1 MDRIQAIPSLGMTAS
16 ISTPYSRDL
25 GDELRRLR
33 ESCTEFH
40 GRAMAVQL
48 GWDPSKVSDIELGK
62 VRASE
67 VDLVQYLATC
77 GKDIYFANEFRSR
90 YYNAFDLFF
99 AQVPDDLRTLAM
111 TEAMAT
117 KIISLDV
124 MTVPGLVQVEDY
136 IRELFV
142 DSHIEAP
149 EDIEKFVRAR
159 IERQAILKRPN
170 RPECLFYVHE
180 LALQMRL
187 GSASVR
193 EDQYLR
199 LLFNAHILRIVPA
212 HATAFRSPCVLYEFE
227 KAPSVVYCETDMAKV
242 FAQDKTA
249 VARARRLFQRLDAVA
264 LDEEQSRSKLMEYIS
279 ALREDSDVP
288 GTDLA

>member
-1 MDRIQAIPSLGMTAS
+1 MTAI

-33 ESCTEFH
+33 ESCTEFN
-40 GRAMAVQL
+40 GRSMAVQL

-62 VRASE
+62 VRASD

-77 GKDIYFANEFRSR
+77 GKNIDFVDEFRRR
-90 YYNAFDLFF
+90 YHNAFDLYF
-99 AQVPDDLRTLAM
+99 AQVPDKLRTLAM

-117 KIISLDV
+117 KIISYDV
-124 MTVPGLVQVEDY
+124 MTVHGLLQTDGY
-136 IRELFV
+136 ARELFV

-149 EDIEKFVRAR
+149 ADIERFVQAR
-159 IERQAILKRPN
+159 MDRQTIMRRPN
-170 RPECLFYVHE
+170 RPECLFYLHE

-187 GSASVR
+187 GDASVR

-199 LLFNAHILRIVPA
+199 LLFNTHILRIVPA
-212 HATAFRSPCVLYEFE
+212 NVSTLRSACTLYEFG
-227 KAPSVVYCETDMAKV
+227 KASPVVYSETDTANV
-242 FAQDKTA
+242 YAQDSVA
-249 VARARRLFQRLDAVA
+249 VARTRRLFQRLDAVA
-264 LDEEQSRSKLMEYIS
+264 LDAEQSKRKLAEYVS
-279 ALREDSDVP
+279 ALREDPDDG

>member
-1 MDRIQAIPSLGMTAS
+1 MTAI

-25 GDELRRLR
+25 GDELRHLR
-33 ESCTEFH
+33 ETSTQFN

-77 GKDIYFANEFRSR
+77 GKDINFANEFRSR

-99 AQVPDDLRTLAM
+99 AQVPDNVRTLAM
-111 TEAMAT
+111 VEAMAT
-117 KIISLDV
+117 KITSYDIL
-124 MTVPGLVQVEDY
+124 TIHGLIQAEGY
-136 IRELFV
+136 ARQLFV
-142 DSHIEAP
+142 DSYVEAP
-149 EDIEKFVRAR
+149 EDITALVQAR
-159 IERQAILKRPN
+159 TDRQTIMRRHN

-180 LALQMRL
+180 LALRMRL
-187 GSASVR
+187 GDAQVR

-199 LLFNAHILRIVPA
+199 LLFNTHILRVVPA
-212 HATAFRSPCVLYEFE
+212 HVTAFRSAATLYEFG
-227 KAPSVVYCETDMAKV
+227 KASPVVYTESDTAQV
-242 FAQDKTA
+242 YAQDSVA
-249 VARARRLFQRLDAVA
+249 VARTTRLFQRLDAVA
-264 LDEEQSRSKLMEYIS
+264 LDAEQSKRKLAEYVS
-279 ALREDSDVP
+279 GLREDLHDG

>member
-1 MDRIQAIPSLGMTAS
+1 MTAI

-33 ESCTEFH
+33 ESCTPFH

-77 GKDIYFANEFRSR
+77 GKDINFANEFRSR

-99 AQVPDDLRTLAM
+99 AQVPDNVRTLAM
-111 TEAMAT
+111 AEAMAT
-117 KIISLDV
+117 KIFSYDV
-124 MTVPGLVQVEDY
+124 LTVHGLMQTEDY
-136 IRELFV
+136 ARQLFV
-142 DSHIEAP
+142 DSHIESP
-149 EDIEKFVRAR
+149 VDIETLVQAR
-159 IERQAILKRPN
+159 MDRQTIMRRSN
-170 RPECLFYVHE
+170 RPECVFYVHE
-180 LALQMRL
+180 LALRL
-187 GSASVR
+187 PLGDARLR

-199 LLFNAHILRIVPA
+199 LLFNTHILRVVPA
-212 HATAFRSPCVLYEFE
+212 DVCAFRSPTTLYEFGTV
-227 KAPSVVYCETDMAKV
+227 APVVYSDSDTAQV
-242 FAQDKTA
+242 WAQDSVA
-249 VARARRLFQRLDAVA
+249 VARTRRLFQRLDAVA
-264 LDEEQSRSKLMEYIS
+264 LDAEQSKSRLAEYVS
-279 ALREDSDVP
+279 GLREDPHDG

>member
-1 MDRIQAIPSLGMTAS
+1 MTAI

-33 ESCTEFH
+33 ETHTRFH

-67 VDLVQYLATC
+67 IDLVQYLTAC
-77 GKDIYFANEFRSR
+77 GKDIVFIDAFRGR

-99 AQVPDDLRTLAM
+99 AQLPDDLRTLAM
-111 TEAMAT
+111 AEAMAS
-117 KIISLDV
+117 KIISLDI

-136 IRELFV
+136 TRELFV

-159 IERQAILKRPN
+159 MERQAIMRRPS

-180 LALQMRL
+180 LALRMQL
-187 GSASVR
+187 GSVAVR

-199 LLFNAHILRIVPA
+199 LLFNTHILRVVPA
-212 HATAFRSPCVLYEFE
+212 HITAFRSPCVLYEFE
-227 KAPSVVYCETDMAKV
+227 KASPVVYCETDMAKV

-249 VARARRLFQRLDAVA
+249 VARAKRLFQRLDAVA
-264 LDEEQSRSKLMEYIS
+264 LDEEQSRSKLMEYVS
-279 ALREDSDVP
+279 GLREDSDVP